1 MGDNSKKIFLAW
13 GFHILATQKN
23 YFHGPGG
30 SQWGPWGLLAPFGA
44 KNGNF

>member
-1 MGDNSKKIFLAW
+1 MGDNSKKFFLAW

-23 YFHGPGG
+23 YFHGTGG
-30 SQWGPWGLLAPFGA
+30 SQWGPWGFLAPFGA